1 MKKGTLLQQIR
12 DKIRD
17 AIPRRILVG
26 TIYPIIAAFH
36 RFRHETLAAGLERLQ
51 LTGEALGSKL
61 RLRSSRAATNA
72 VGQIDSD
79 WERRIADA
87 VECPDNDRIPRC
99 ADAGEL
105 SGSCITMH
113 NGIRIRALSY
123 YGAGILNL
131 LIKNKG
137 VHEPQEELAF
147 QEVLT
152 CLPPCAVMIELG
164 AYWGFYS
171 LWFASAVKNPT
182 CYLIEPDPRNIESGK
197 QNFKLNGKKGVF
209 YKAAAGDLA
218 TTLLRTGR
226 LITLDAFCK
235 RQQLSRIDILHA
247 DIQGAEL
254 AMLKGASSLLSE
266 RKIDYIF
273 ISSHSNSLH
282 YECLDYLTK
291 YGYVVLCSA
300 DCDQTYSYDG
310 LLVVKRGNLE
320 HPEKIS
326 IALKKSDLRREQ
338 GG

>member
-1 MKKGTLLQQIR
+1 MR
-12 DKIRD
+12 VKIRD

-26 TIYPIIAAFH
+26 AIYPTIAAFY
-36 RFRHETLAAGLERLQ
+36 RFRNETLAAGLEHLQ
-51 LTGEALGSKL
+51 LTGGALGSKL
-61 RLRSSRAATNA
+61 QLRSARAATNA

-87 VECPDNDRIPRC
+87 IECPDNDRIPRC
-99 ADAGEL
+99 ANAGEL

-147 QEVLT
+147 QEVLA
-152 CLPPCAVMIELG
+152 CLPPDAVMIELG

-171 LWFASAVKNPT
+171 LWFASVIQNPT

-197 QNFKLNGKKGVF
+197 QNFRLNGKKGF
-209 YKAAAGDLA
+209 FFKAAAGDLA
-218 TTLLRTGR
+218 TTLLRTGK
-226 LITLDAFCK
+226 LITLDAFSK
-235 RQQLSRIDILHA
+235 KHKLSRLNILHS

-266 RKIDYIF
+266 RRIDYIF
-273 ISSHSNSLH
+273 ISTHSNGLH
-282 YECLDYLTK
+282 YECMDYLTK
-291 YGYVVLCSA
+291 FGYVVLCSA

-310 LLVVKRGNLE
+310 LLVAKRGDLE
-320 HPEKIS
+320 NPKNIS
-326 IALKKSDLRREQ
+326 ITLRTPMFN
-338 GG
+338 

>member
-1 MKKGTLLQQIR
+1 MKKGTLLQNLRVIV
-12 DKIRD
+12 RD

-26 TIYPIIAAFH
+26 SIYPIIAAFH
-36 RFRHETLAAGLERLQ
+36 RFRNETLAAGLEHLQ
-51 LTGEALGSKL
+51 LTWETLGSKL
-61 RLRSSRAATNA
+61 QLRSSRAATNA

-87 VECPDNDRIPRC
+87 VKCPDNGRIPRC
-99 ADAGEL
+99 DNAGEL

-131 LIKNKG
+131 LINNKG

-147 QEVLT
+147 QEVLA
-152 CLPPCAVMIELG
+152 CLPRDAVMIELG

-171 LWFASAVKNPT
+171 LWFASVIQNPT

-197 QNFKLNGKKGVF
+197 QNFKLNGKKGAF
-209 YKAAAGDLA
+209 FKAAVGDLS
-218 TTLLRTGR
+218 TTQLRMGK

-235 RQQLSRIDILHA
+235 KHRLSRLNILHA

-266 RKIDYIF
+266 HKIDFLF
-273 ISSHSNSLH
+273 ISTHSNELH
-282 YECLDYLTK
+282 YACRDYLTGQ
-291 YGYVVLCSA
+291 GYVVLCSA

-310 LLVVKRGNLE
+310 LLVAKRGDLAR
-320 HPEKIS
+320 PESIS
-326 IALKKSDLRREQ
+326 ISLR
-338 GG
+338 GTKLN

>member
-1 MKKGTLLQQIR
+1 MR
-12 DKIRD
+12 VKIRD
-17 AIPRRILVG
+17 AIPRRILVD

-36 RFRHETLAAGLERLQ
+36 RFRNETLAAGLEHLQ
-51 LTGEALGSKL
+51 LTGEALASKL
-61 RLRSSRAATNA
+61 QLRSTRAATNA
-72 VGQIDSD
+72 VGQIDRE

-87 VECPDNDRIPRC
+87 VKCPDNDRIPRC
-99 ADAGEL
+99 TNAGEL

-147 QEVLT
+147 QEVLA
-152 CLPPCAVMIELG
+152 CLPPDAVMIELG

-171 LWFASAVKNPT
+171 LWFASVVQNPT

-197 QNFKLNGKKGVF
+197 QNFKLNGKKGCFV
-209 YKAAAGDLA
+209 KAAVGDLS
-218 TTLLRTGR
+218 TTQLRTGK
-226 LITLDAFCK
+226 LITLDACCK
-235 RQQLSRIDILHA
+235 KHQLSRLNMLHS

-254 AMLKGASSLLSE
+254 AMLKGASLLLSE

-273 ISSHSNSLH
+273 ISTHSNALH
-282 YECLDYLTK
+282 YECLEHLTEH
-291 YGYVVLCSA
+291 GYVVLCSA

-310 LLVVKRGNLE
+310 LLVAKRGDLARPKIIDISLRA
-320 HPEKIS
+320 PELS
-326 IALKKSDLRREQ
+326 
-338 GG
+338 